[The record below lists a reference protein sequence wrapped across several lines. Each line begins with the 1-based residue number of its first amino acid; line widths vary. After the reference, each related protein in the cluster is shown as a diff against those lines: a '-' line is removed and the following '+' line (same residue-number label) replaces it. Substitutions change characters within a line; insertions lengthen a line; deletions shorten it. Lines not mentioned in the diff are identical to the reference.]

1 MVSRFKPSRKGI
13 GELLRA
19 DFIVADMIARAE
31 RVKAV
36 AEAYA
41 PVDAG
46 SDHPGRYKASFS
58 VSGGVRG
65 ASYSRENALPRGVAG
80 PQGPRV
86 QGRTRRAY
94 GRVTNSAPEAIWVEY
109 GRGEYT
115 TTRTTRDGKTYTVTI
130 ARMAAQRVMA
140 RALYTAAGL

>member
-1 MVSRFKPSRKGI
+1 MSGFKGSYRGI

-41 PVDAG
+41 PVDAE
-46 SDHPGRYKASFS
+46 SDHPGRYKESFK
-58 VSGGVRG
+58 VSGGVRAG
-65 ASYSRENALPRGVAG
+65 KRG
-80 PQGPRV
+80 
-86 QGRTRRAY
+86 GRTRRAY
-94 GRVTNSAPEAIWVEY
+94 GRVTNTAPEAFWVEY

-115 TTRTTRDGKTYTVTI
+115 TTRTTRDGKTYTVVI
-130 ARMAAQRVMA
+130 ARMPAQRVMA